1 MSTFSF
7 AQNGEDLVTLIE
19 VNNGTFLVSGAA
31 TTTFGFKANT
41 ALTISQAE
49 LSFAAASDAA
59 GLTATLAK
67 GLAASGDVVFTLTST
82 GASTLV
88 LGTSLLTPTMLQA
101 TSGFDVYVP
110 AGADLGLKIGS
121 SAANAP
127 INGLHCAV
135 RGTRYE
141 K

>member
-7 AQNGEDLVTLIE
+7 AQNGEDLVTLID

-49 LSFAAASDAA
+49 LSVAGATGFASAV
-59 GLTATLAK
+59 LAK
-67 GLAASGDVVFTLTST
+67 GLAASGDVIFTLAST
-82 GASTLV
+82 GNSSLV

-121 SAANAP
+121 SAAAAV
-127 INGLHCAV
+127 ITGLHCAV